1 MTHSYAPLAIRF
13 ATLEAVLSFFQD
25 PPNVDILK
33 LMAQHQGQLL
43 SEMTKDKKA
52 TNDDVRDSED
62 KYPVKGEADYAGIQF
77 DFSNTDECP
86 KANRTRIF
94 LTAHHLK
101 DYVTRLV
108 HRMQELHRANLSTHS
123 HTFRILASDLNCY
136 VQDLRNVSA
145 EALVTLYFQIV
156 NAKRCLDAHLAQST
170 SVPFTPT
177 QLSKIADE
185 LSEFDDQI
193 QSVMEVWGAS
203 NGGKVIED
211 SNKNDD
217 INQTLK
223 VHIAKAMSG
232 SCDRQYTSPEPVSPV
247 LQARRCPIASSSA
260 TLLPSTRSITPNIV
274 SSLPRPIASSSATL
288 LPSTRSITPNI
299 VSSLPRPIASSSA
312 TLLPSTRSITPNIVS
327 SLPRPIAS
335 SATSALVAEPS
346 TDVHIR
352 VEHAYAPSAVQY
364 ATLDKVV
371 NFFQDPPHAESLMVR
386 LRYGGRFSSHDS
398 DTAGDKEI
406 RHKGRLN
413 YKGIQYDFSIKNQYS
428 KRNCPR
434 IFLAALFIKDRLKRL
449 VEGTYD
455 GIPGI
460 RELHNANLTMSSR
473 TFNNLASDLKGTPS
487 LQGISTEALLTLYFQ
502 IVNAKR
508 CLDAHLAQLKSAS
521 FKPTRMSEIADLL
534 VGYDTKI
541 QTAKEAWR
549 AGNSAKEDTGN
560 NNVHYPMKHLSES
573 TMDNSRDE
581 GSLSSITVSPAP
593 QADTLPSAA
602 PHLSTPPATPT
613 KASVPSQLGQL
624 PSPPGTSAPRPKEAS
639 GVSYDSIEQELLR
652 LQNEQADVEA
662 MHRMQQGSMLAE
674 IKSYLDDVE
683 ATNKKQQDEMMAL
696 IQLQQS
702 TIKALAL
709 KINILE
715 SDFSK
720 SNDCQLQ
727 LEQRVLKLTEQNNV
741 QQVSISR
748 LDIGLEGTT
757 NRTIKHDVQIKGLES
772 RMS

>member
-185 LSEFDDQI
+185 LSELDDQI

-247 LQARRCPIASSSA
+247 LQARRC
-260 TLLPSTRSITPNIV
+260 
-274 SSLPRPIASSSATL
+274 
-288 LPSTRSITPNI
+288 
-299 VSSLPRPIASSSA
+299 PIASSSA

-624 PSPPGTSAPRPKEAS
+624 SSPPSISATRPKEAS

-772 RMS
+772 RLS

>member
-86 KANRTRIF
+86 RANRTRIF

-185 LSEFDDQI
+185 LSELDDQI
-193 QSVMEVWGAS
+193 QSAMEAWGAS
-203 NGGKVIED
+203 NFGKVIED

-223 VHIAKAMSG
+223 VHIAKAMGG
-232 SCDRQYTSPEPVSPV
+232 SCDRQHTSPEPVSPV
-247 LQARRCPIASSSA
+247 LQARRCPIASS
-260 TLLPSTRSITPNIV
+260 P
-274 SSLPRPIASSSATL
+274 
-288 LPSTRSITPNI
+288 
-299 VSSLPRPIASSSA
+299 A

-335 SATSALVAEPS
+335 SATSAPVAEPS

-352 VEHAYAPSAVQY
+352 VEHAYAPSAIQY

-398 DTAGDKEI
+398 DTAGDKES

-473 TFNNLASDLKGTPS
+473 TFNNLASDLKGAPS

-560 NNVHYPMKHLSES
+560 NNVHYPMKYLSES

-624 PSPPGTSAPRPKEAS
+624 SSPPGISAPRPKEAS

-772 RMS
+772 WLS